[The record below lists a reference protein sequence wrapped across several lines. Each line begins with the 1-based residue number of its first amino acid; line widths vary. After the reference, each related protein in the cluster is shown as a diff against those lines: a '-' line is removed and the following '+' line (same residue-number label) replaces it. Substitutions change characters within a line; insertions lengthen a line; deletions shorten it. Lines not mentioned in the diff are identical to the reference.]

1 LEKGTIDFII
11 NQKALRQGY
20 EGIMAIYN
28 KVILKQDINNETLLP
43 IEIVTRENL
52 DSYIKK
58 YSESY

>member
-1 LEKGTIDFII
+1 MEKGTIDFII

>member
-11 NQKALRQGY
+11 NQKPLRQGY